1 MWPRP
6 IPVERRDRLGVERN
20 PAVGPDEVEIVPC
33 PQKQGLADDAVFH
46 RLVQIASRNAV
57 DDESHTVRGR
67 YGRRIRLQS
76 PRGLNGALA
85 CSEEDHDLVVDAVDL
100 NANGIERGRKC
111 TYLYTYVH
119 ACI

>member
-1 MWPRP
+1 MTTSFVLDEAVDQVL
-6 IPVERRDRLGVERN
+6 IDAGDERWISADRGS
-20 PAVGPDEVEIVPC
+20 
-33 PQKQGLADDAVFH
+33 H
-46 RLVQIASRNAV
+46 SRNAV